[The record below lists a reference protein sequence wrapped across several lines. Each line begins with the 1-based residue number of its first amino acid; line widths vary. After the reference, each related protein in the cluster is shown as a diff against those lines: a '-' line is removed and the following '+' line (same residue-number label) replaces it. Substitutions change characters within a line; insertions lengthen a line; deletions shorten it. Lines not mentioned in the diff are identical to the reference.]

1 MKITYLRKFS
11 LLTLCLLAL
20 TAPGCFK
27 QVATKATSSIF
38 YDAAP
43 TVDRED
49 DVELAEAASLS
60 FLKMLEGLYGQNPR
74 DKITL
79 LMLAR
84 SYAGFAY
91 GFTENE
97 IIASKGS
104 NKKAYD
110 KAMARA
116 RRFYS
121 RAKRYGLELLVLL
134 PGMSKAEDMTLQ
146 EFEDALN
153 GLGKSQVENL
163 FWIGFAWGNY
173 LNFHKDSVEAIASL
187 PKIELVMKRVLALD
201 PDYYYGGAYIFMG
214 AFYGSR
220 PKILGGN
227 PPLAK
232 ENFDEA
238 IGVTAGKNLMSRV
251 TKAQFYAVQVQDMSL
266 YKRLLQ
272 QVLNSDPAAL
282 PEMRLLNEIAQIRAN
297 LLLKKKSLFFTQAN
311 NKK

>member
-1 MKITYLRKFS
+1 MKITYLQKFT
-11 LLTLCLLAL
+11 LLGLCILAL
-20 TAPGCFK
+20 TASGCFK
-27 QVATKATSSIF
+27 QVATKATSQIF
-38 YDAAP
+38 YDASP
-43 TVDRED
+43 TIDRED
-49 DVELAEAASLS
+49 DVELAETASLS
-60 FLKMLEGLYGQNPR
+60 FLKMLEGLYRQNPK

-79 LMLAR
+79 LMLTR

-97 IIASKGS
+97 ILANKGS
-104 NKKAYD
+104 NTKAYD

-116 RRFYS
+116 KRFYS
-121 RAKRYGLELLVLL
+121 RAKRYGLELLDLL
-134 PGMSKAEDMTLQ
+134 PGMTKAQDMTLQ
-146 EFEDALN
+146 EFEEALN

-201 PDYYYGGAYIFMG
+201 PDYYFGGAYVFMG

-220 PKILGGN
+220 PKLLGGN

-238 IGVTAGKNLMSRV
+238 IALTDGKNLMAKV
-251 TKAQFYAVQVQDMSL
+251 TKAQFYAIQVQDMSL
-266 YKRLLQ
+266 YKQLLQ
-272 QVLNSDPAAL
+272 QVLGSDPAAL
-282 PEMRLLNEIAQIRAN
+282 PDLRLLNELALIRAN
-297 LLLKKKSLFFTQAN
+297 ILLNKKSLFFTQAN
-311 NKK
+311 KK